1 MLYKTI
7 KDGSI
12 SAKQTPAAGDRPR
25 RRGHRAP
32 PRRAADRE
40 RPAPLRRQSVK
51 GRTDDWEVEHCF
63 PERQRVLRHLL
74 LAGPDAQV
82 C

>member
-1 MLYKTI
+1 MLSKTI

-12 SAKQTPAAGDRPR
+12 SSRQTPQQALASAFAATGRPR
-25 RRGHRAP
+25 VG
-32 PRRAADRE
+32 PRTSNA
-40 RPAPLRRQSVK
+40 LRRFAVTSVK
-51 GRTDDWEVEHCF
+51 GRTDDWEVEHYF